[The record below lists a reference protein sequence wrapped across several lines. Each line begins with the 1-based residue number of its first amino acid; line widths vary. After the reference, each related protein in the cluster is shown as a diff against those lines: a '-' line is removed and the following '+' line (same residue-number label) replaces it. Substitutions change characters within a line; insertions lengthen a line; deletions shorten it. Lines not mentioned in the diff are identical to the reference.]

1 MDVVLL
7 FSWYLKVHLV
17 TWLMLLLDIVLLEM
31 MKMEVMEVG
40 ALVEDG
46 SNQSVVCRF
55 E

>member
-1 MDVVLL
+1 
-7 FSWYLKVHLV
+7 
-17 TWLMLLLDIVLLEM
+17 MLLLDIVLLEM

-40 ALVEDG
+40 ALVKDG